1 MNEALFQKLTTS
13 LRQAKAIRAGTLKP
27 GRRTVLTKEHPAA
40 VRTRLGKTQEE
51 FADMIGVPLG
61 TLRNWEQGHR
71 EPTGPAKALLI
82 AAAKYPEEIADALSG
97 AARELKAATRRV
109 ASNVRRNAGRHL
121 IKPSGGAARD
131 SVAIPERNGRV
142 RVRERQ
148 PAGSH

>member
-1 MNEALFQKLTTS
+1 MNEALFQKLATS
-13 LRQAKAIRAGTLKP
+13 LRQAKAIRAGTLQP
-27 GRRTVLTKEHPAA
+27 SRRTVLTKEHPAA

-82 AAAKYPEEIADALSG
+82 AAAKYPEEIADALGG
-97 AARELKAATRRV
+97 AARESKAAVGRV
-109 ASNVRRNAGRHL
+109 ASDVRRSAGRHL
-121 IKPSGGAARD
+121 IKSRTSGRG
-131 SVAIPERNGRV
+131 SVTIHERNGRV
-142 RVRERQ
+142 RVRDRQ

>member
-13 LRQAKAIRAGTLKP
+13 LRQAKAIRVGTLEP
-27 GRRTVLTKEHPAA
+27 SRRTVLTKEHPAA
-40 VRTRLGKTQEE
+40 VRARLGKTQEE

-82 AAAKYPEEIADALSG
+82 AAAKYPEEIADALGG
-97 AARELKAATRRV
+97 AARELKAAAGRV
-109 ASNVRRNAGRHL
+109 ASNIPRNAGRHL
-121 IKPSGGAARD
+121 IKPSRSSGG
-131 SVAIPERNGRV
+131 SVTIHERNGRV
-142 RVRERQ
+142 RARDRQ